1 LIRVR
6 NGSCKDGKPVNPTAA
21 NDLRD
26 CKPYRWRI
34 EIRFVKLRV
43 LLLIVYGLATPFLRA
58 DQKELLVGMEMS
70 FPPFEML
77 DSSGQPAG
85 ISVDMARAMG
95 QFLNRPIRFEN
106 IPFDGL
112 IPSLKTGK
120 IDVIISSLTMTEDRK
135 KSIDFS
141 DPYLNMG
148 LAILANKNSDIQSID
163 DVDKP
168 GRNVAVKKG
177 TTADIYAM
185 QHFKNAKVLVFNDE
199 SACAI
204 EVGQGK
210 ADCFIYDQIS
220 VFQNWKRHQDR
231 TRAILQPFEKEEWA
245 MGIRKGNDDLRTQIN
260 DFIKRFK
267 QSGGFEQLGVKYLGE
282 NKKAFEE
289 LGIPF
294 YF

>member
-1 LIRVR
+1 
-6 NGSCKDGKPVNPTAA
+6 
-21 NDLRD
+21 
-26 CKPYRWRI
+26 
-34 EIRFVKLRV
+34 
-43 LLLIVYGLATPFLRA
+43 
-58 DQKELLVGMEMS
+58 MEMS

-85 ISVDMARAMG
+85 VSVDLARAMG
-95 QFLNRPIRFEN
+95 QYLNRPIQFQN

-120 IDVIISSLTMTEDRK
+120 IDVIISSLTRTEERE

-141 DPYLNMG
+141 DPYLKMG
-148 LAILANKNSDIQSID
+148 LAILVNRNSDIQSIN

-168 GRNVAVKKG
+168 GHNVAVKRG
-177 TTADIYAM
+177 TTANIYAF
-185 QHFKNAKVLVFNDE
+185 QHFKSAKILVFNDE

-220 VFQNWKRHQDR
+220 VFQNWKKHEDR
-231 TRAILQPFEKEEWA
+231 TRAILQPFEQEDWA
-245 MGIRKGNDDLRTQIN
+245 MGIRKGNDDLRKQIN
-260 DFIKRFK
+260 GFIRQFK
-267 QSGGFEQLGVKYLGE
+267 ETGGFEQLGVKYLAE
-282 NKKAFEE
+282 NKKAFED

>member
-1 LIRVR
+1 MKWPI
-6 NGSCKDGKPVNPTAA
+6 
-21 NDLRD
+21 
-26 CKPYRWRI
+26 
-34 EIRFVKLRV
+34 
-43 LLLIVYGLATPFLRA
+43 LLLTVSGFLVLCLRA
-58 DQKELLVGMEMS
+58 EQKALIAGMEMS

-85 ISVDMARAMG
+85 VSVDLARAMG
-95 QFLNRPIRFEN
+95 QYLNRPIQFQN

-120 IDVIISSLTMTEDRK
+120 IDVIISSLTRTEERE

-141 DPYLNMG
+141 DPYLRMG
-148 LAILANKNSDIQSID
+148 LAILVNRNSDIQSIN

-168 GRNVAVKKG
+168 GHNVAVKRG
-177 TTADIYAM
+177 TTANIYAF
-185 QHFKNAKVLVFNDE
+185 QHFKSAKILVFNDE

-220 VFQNWKRHQDR
+220 VFQNWKKHEDR
-231 TRAILQPFEKEEWA
+231 TRAILQPFEQEDWA
-245 MGIRKGNDDLRTQIN
+245 MGIRKGNDDLRKQIN
-260 DFIKRFK
+260 GFIRQFK
-267 QSGGFEQLGVKYLGE
+267 ETGGFEQLGVKYLAE
-282 NKKAFEE
+282 NKKAFED

>member
-1 LIRVR
+1 M
-6 NGSCKDGKPVNPTAA
+6 
-21 NDLRD
+21 
-26 CKPYRWRI
+26 
-34 EIRFVKLRV
+34 KLRF
-43 LLLIVYGLATPFLRA
+43 LLLLVYGFLTPFLRGE
-58 DQKELLVGMEMS
+58 QTELVVGMDMS

-85 ISVDMARAMG
+85 VSVDMARAMG

-120 IDVIISSLTMTEDRK
+120 IDVIISSLTLSEDRK

-141 DPYLNMG
+141 DPYLKMG
-148 LAILANKNSDIQSID
+148 LAILANKKSDIQSIN

-168 GRNVAVKKG
+168 GHSVAVKKG
-177 TTADIYAM
+177 TTANIYAI
-185 QHFKNAKVLVFNDE
+185 QHFKSAKMLVLNDE

-204 EVGQGK
+204 EVAQGK

-220 VFQNWKRHQDR
+220 VFQNWKKYEQT
-231 TRAILQPFEKEEWA
+231 TRAILQPFEQEEWA
-245 MGIRKGNDDLRTQIN
+245 MGIRKGNDDLRKQVN
-260 DFIKRFK
+260 DFIKQFK
-267 QSGGFEQLGVKYLGE
+267 QTGGFGQLGVKYLGE
-282 NKKAFEE
+282 NKKAFDD

>member
-1 LIRVR
+1 M
-6 NGSCKDGKPVNPTAA
+6 
-21 NDLRD
+21 
-26 CKPYRWRI
+26 
-34 EIRFVKLRV
+34 KLWN
-43 LLLIVYGLATPFLRA
+43 LLLAICGLITPLLRA
-58 DQKELLVGMEMS
+58 EQKDLIVGMEMS

-77 DSSGQPAG
+77 DATGQPAG

-95 QFLNRPIRFEN
+95 QYLKRPVRFEN

-135 KSIDFS
+135 RSIDFS
-141 DPYLNMG
+141 DAYLKMG
-148 LAILANKNSDIQSID
+148 LAILANKNSDIQSIN
-163 DVDKP
+163 DVDKQ
-168 GRNVAVKKG
+168 GRSVAVKKG
-177 TTADIYAM
+177 TTGDIYAI
-185 QHFKNAKVLVFNDE
+185 QHFKNAKLLVLNDE

-204 EVGQGK
+204 EVAQGK

-220 VFQNWKRHQDR
+220 VFQNWKKYEDT
-231 TRAILQPFEKEEWA
+231 TRAILQPFEQEEWA
-245 MGIRKGNDDLRTQIN
+245 MGVRKGNDDLRLQIN
-260 DFIKRFK
+260 AFIKQFK
-267 QSGGFEQLGVKYLGE
+267 QTGGFDQLGVKYLGE

>member
-1 LIRVR
+1 M
-6 NGSCKDGKPVNPTAA
+6 
-21 NDLRD
+21 
-26 CKPYRWRI
+26 RI
-34 EIRFVKLRV
+34 
-43 LLLIVYGLATPFLRA
+43 LLLAIYGFLVPFLRA
-58 DQKELLVGMEMS
+58 EQKELVVGMEMS

-77 DSSGQPAG
+77 DSSGKPSG
-85 ISVDMARAMG
+85 VSVDLAEAMG
-95 QFLNRPIRFEN
+95 KSLNRPIRFEN

-120 IDVIISSLTMTEDRK
+120 IDLIISSLTMTEDRK

-141 DPYLNMG
+141 DPYLKMG
-148 LAILANKNSDIQSID
+148 LAILANKNTNIQSIN
-163 DVDKP
+163 DVDKT

-177 TTADIYAM
+177 TTANIYAM

-204 EVGQGK
+204 EVGEGK

-220 VFQNWKRHQDR
+220 VFQNWKRHEDR
-231 TRAILQPFEKEEWA
+231 TRAILQPFEQEEWA
-245 MGIRKGNDDLRTQIN
+245 MGLRKGDDVLRKQVN
-260 DFIKRFK
+260 DFIKQFK
-267 QSGGFEQLGVKYLGE
+267 EAGGFEQLGEKYLSE
-282 NKKAFEE
+282 NKKAFDD

>member
-1 LIRVR
+1 MKAPI
-6 NGSCKDGKPVNPTAA
+6 
-21 NDLRD
+21 
-26 CKPYRWRI
+26 
-34 EIRFVKLRV
+34 
-43 LLLIVYGLATPFLRA
+43 LLLTIYVTFLPFLRA
-58 DQKELLVGMEMS
+58 EQKELIVGMEMA

-85 ISVDMARAMG
+85 VSVDMARAMG
-95 QFLNRPIRFEN
+95 RHLNRPIRFEN

-120 IDVIISSLTMTEDRK
+120 IDVIISSMTVTEDRR

-141 DPYLNMG
+141 DPYLKMG
-148 LAILANKNSDIQSID
+148 LAILASKKSDIQSIN

-168 GRNVAVKKG
+168 GHNVVVKKG
-177 TTADIYAM
+177 TTGDIYAI
-185 QHFKNAKVLVFNDE
+185 QHFKNVNLLVLNDE

-204 EVGQGK
+204 EVAQGK

-220 VFQNWKRHQDR
+220 VFENWKRHETT
-231 TRAILQPFEKEEWA
+231 TRAILQPFTQEEWA
-245 MGIRKGNDDLRTQIN
+245 MGIKKGNDALRTQIN
-260 DFIKRFK
+260 AFLKEFK
-267 QSGGFEQLGVKYLGE
+267 DSGGFDALGNKYFGE
-282 NKKAFEE
+282 NKKAFQQ

>member
-1 LIRVR
+1 
-6 NGSCKDGKPVNPTAA
+6 VNLP
-21 NDLRD
+21 
-26 CKPYRWRI
+26 I
-34 EIRFVKLRV
+34 
-43 LLLIVYGLATPFLRA
+43 LLLIVYGLVTPFLRA
-58 DQKELLVGMEMS
+58 DQKELIVGMEMS

-85 ISVDMARAMG
+85 VSVDLARAMG
-95 QFLNRPIRFEN
+95 QYLNRPIRLEN

-112 IPSLKTGK
+112 IPSLKTDK

-141 DPYLNMG
+141 DPYLKMG
-148 LAILANKNSDIQSID
+148 LAILANKNSNIQSIS

-168 GRNVAVKKG
+168 GRNVAVKRG
-177 TTADIYAM
+177 TTANIYAM

-220 VFQNWKRHQDR
+220 VFQNWKRHEDR
-231 TRAILQPFEKEEWA
+231 TRAILQPFEQEEWA
-245 MGIRKGNDDLRTQIN
+245 MGLRKGNDDLRKQIN
-260 DFIKRFK
+260 DFIKHFK
-267 QSGGFEQLGVKYLGE
+267 ESGGFEQLGAKYLGE
-282 NKKAFEE
+282 NKKAFED

>member
-1 LIRVR
+1 M
-6 NGSCKDGKPVNPTAA
+6 KA
-21 NDLRD
+21 
-26 CKPYRWRI
+26 RI
-34 EIRFVKLRV
+34 
-43 LLLIVYGLATPFLRA
+43 LLLTIYVTFLPFLRA
-58 DQKELLVGMEMS
+58 EQKELIVGMEMA

-85 ISVDMARAMG
+85 VSVDMARAMG
-95 QFLNRPIRFEN
+95 RYLNRPIRFEN

-120 IDVIISSLTMTEDRK
+120 IDVIISSMTVTEDRR

-141 DPYLNMG
+141 DPYLKMG
-148 LAILANKNSDIQSID
+148 LAILAAKNSNIESIN

-168 GRNVAVKKG
+168 GRNVVVKKG
-177 TTADIYAM
+177 TTGDIYAI
-185 QHFKNAKVLVFNDE
+185 QHFKNVNLLVLNDE

-204 EVGQGK
+204 EVAQGK

-220 VFQNWKRHQDR
+220 VFENWKRHETT
-231 TRAILQPFEKEEWA
+231 TRAILQPFTQEEWA
-245 MGIRKGNDDLRTQIN
+245 MGIKKGNDALRTQIN
-260 DFIKRFK
+260 AFLKEFK
-267 QSGGFEQLGVKYLGE
+267 DSGGFDALGNKYFGE
-282 NKKAFEE
+282 NKKAFQQ

>member
-1 LIRVR
+1 M
-6 NGSCKDGKPVNPTAA
+6 
-21 NDLRD
+21 
-26 CKPYRWRI
+26 
-34 EIRFVKLRV
+34 
-43 LLLIVYGLATPFLRA
+43 LLTLFGLLTPLLRA
-58 DQKELLVGMEMS
+58 EQKELVVGMEMS
-70 FPPFEML
+70 FPPFETQ

-85 ISVDMARAMG
+85 VSVDIARAMG

-120 IDVIISSLTMTEDRK
+120 IDVIISSLTMTDDRK

-141 DPYLNMG
+141 APYLKMG
-148 LAILANKNSDIQSID
+148 LAILANKNSDIQSIE

-168 GRNVAVKKG
+168 GHTVAVKKG
-177 TTADIYAM
+177 TTANIYAM
-185 QHFKNAKVLVFNDE
+185 QHFKQAKVLVFNDE

-210 ADCFIYDQIS
+210 SDCFIYDQIS
-220 VFQNWKRHQDR
+220 VFQNWKRHEDR
-231 TRAILQPFEKEEWA
+231 TRAILQPFEQEEWA
-245 MGIRKGNDDLRTQIN
+245 MGIRKGNDELRTQIN
-260 DFIKRFK
+260 NFIKQFK
-267 QSGGFEQLGVKYLGE
+267 ESGGFEQLGAKYLGE
-282 NKKAFEE
+282 NKKAFDD

>member
-1 LIRVR
+1 M
-6 NGSCKDGKPVNPTAA
+6 
-21 NDLRD
+21 
-26 CKPYRWRI
+26 
-34 EIRFVKLRV
+34 KLS
-43 LLLIVYGLATPFLRA
+43 LLLLTIYGCLTFFLRA
-58 DQKELLVGMEMS
+58 EEKELVVGMEMS

-77 DSSGQPAG
+77 DANGHPSGV
-85 ISVDMARAMG
+85 SVDLAQAMG
-95 QFLNRPIRFEN
+95 KYLNRPVRFEN

-120 IDVIISSLTMTEDRK
+120 IDVIISSLTKTEDRQ

-141 DPYLNMG
+141 DPYLKMG
-148 LAILANKNSDIQSID
+148 LAILANQKTDIQSIN

-177 TTADIYAM
+177 TTANIYAM

-210 ADCFIYDQIS
+210 SDCFIYDQIS
-220 VFQNWKRHQDR
+220 VFQNWKRHQAR
-231 TRAILQPFEKEEWA
+231 TRAILQPFAQEEWA
-245 MGIRKGNDDLRTQIN
+245 MGIRKGNDDLRKQIN
-260 DFIKRFK
+260 DFIKQFK
-267 QSGGFEQLGVKYLGE
+267 ESRGFEQLGVKYLSE

>member
-1 LIRVR
+1 
-6 NGSCKDGKPVNPTAA
+6 
-21 NDLRD
+21 
-26 CKPYRWRI
+26 
-34 EIRFVKLRV
+34 VKLRILFLV
-43 LLLIVYGLATPFLRA
+43 IYGFFVSFLRA
-58 DQKELLVGMEMS
+58 EQKELIVGMEMS

-77 DSSGQPAG
+77 DSSGKPAG
-85 ISVDMARAMG
+85 VSVDLALAMG
-95 QFLNRPIRFEN
+95 KSLNRPIRFEN

-120 IDVIISSLTMTEDRK
+120 IDLIISSLTMTEDRQ

-141 DPYLNMG
+141 DPYLKMG
-148 LAILANKNSDIQSID
+148 LAILANKNTDIQSIN

-168 GRNVAVKKG
+168 GRNIAVKKG
-177 TTADIYAM
+177 TTANIYAM
-185 QHFKNAKVLVFNDE
+185 LHFKKAKVLVFNDE

-231 TRAILQPFEKEEWA
+231 TRAILQPFEQEEWA
-245 MGIRKGNDDLRTQIN
+245 MGLRKGDDDLRKQVN
-260 DFIKRFK
+260 DFIKQFRET
-267 QSGGFEQLGVKYLGE
+267 GGFQQLGEKYLSE
-282 NKKAFEE
+282 NKKAFDD

>member
-1 LIRVR
+1 
-6 NGSCKDGKPVNPTAA
+6 
-21 NDLRD
+21 
-26 CKPYRWRI
+26 
-34 EIRFVKLRV
+34 VKLPI
-43 LLLIVYGLATPFLRA
+43 LLLTVYGFLVLCLRA
-58 DQKELLVGMEMS
+58 EQKALIVGMEMS

-85 ISVDMARAMG
+85 VSVDLARAMG
-95 QFLNRPIRFEN
+95 QYLNRPMQFQN

-120 IDVIISSLTMTEDRK
+120 IDVIISSLTRTEERE

-141 DPYLNMG
+141 DPYLKMG
-148 LAILANKNSDIQSID
+148 LAILVNRNSDIQSIN

-168 GRNVAVKKG
+168 GHNVAVKRG
-177 TTADIYAM
+177 TTANIYAF
-185 QHFKNAKVLVFNDE
+185 QHFKSAKILVFNDE

-220 VFQNWKRHQDR
+220 VFQNWKKHEDR
-231 TRAILQPFEKEEWA
+231 TRAILQPFEQEDWA
-245 MGIRKGNDDLRTQIN
+245 MGIRKGNDDLRKQIN
-260 DFIKRFK
+260 GFIRQFK
-267 QSGGFEQLGVKYLGE
+267 ETGGFEQLGVKYLAE
-282 NKKAFEE
+282 NKKAFED

>member
-1 LIRVR
+1 
-6 NGSCKDGKPVNPTAA
+6 
-21 NDLRD
+21 
-26 CKPYRWRI
+26 
-34 EIRFVKLRV
+34 VKLP
-43 LLLIVYGLATPFLRA
+43 LLLLTVYGCLTFFLRA
-58 DQKELLVGMEMS
+58 EEKELVVGMEMS

-77 DSSGQPAG
+77 DANGHPSGV
-85 ISVDMARAMG
+85 SVDLAQAMG
-95 QFLNRPIRFEN
+95 KYLNRPIRFEN

-120 IDVIISSLTMTEDRK
+120 IDVIISSLTKTEDRQ

-141 DPYLNMG
+141 DPYLKMG
-148 LAILANKNSDIQSID
+148 LAILANKNSDIQSIT

-185 QHFKNAKVLVFNDE
+185 QHFKNAKILVFNDE

-231 TRAILQPFEKEEWA
+231 TRAILQPFAQEEWA
-245 MGIRKGNDDLRTQIN
+245 MGIRKGNDELRQKIN
-260 DFIKRFK
+260 DFIKQFK
-267 QSGGFEQLGVKYLGE
+267 ESGGFEQLGVKYLGE
-282 NKKAFEE
+282 NKKAFED

>member
-1 LIRVR
+1 MRLW
-6 NGSCKDGKPVNPTAA
+6 N
-21 NDLRD
+21 
-26 CKPYRWRI
+26 
-34 EIRFVKLRV
+34 
-43 LLLIVYGLATPFLRA
+43 LLLLGICGLLTPLLRA
-58 DQKELLVGMEMS
+58 EQKDLIVGMEMS

-77 DSSGQPAG
+77 DARGQPVG

-95 QFLNRPIRFEN
+95 QYLKRSVRFEN

-120 IDVIISSLTMTEDRK
+120 IDVIISSLTVTEDRK

-141 DPYLNMG
+141 DPYLKMG
-148 LAILANKNSDIQSID
+148 LAILANKKTDIQSIK

-168 GRNVAVKKG
+168 GHSVAVKKG
-177 TTADIYAM
+177 TTGDIYAI
-185 QHFKNAKVLVFNDE
+185 QHLKSARLLVLNDE

-204 EVGQGK
+204 EVAQGK

-220 VFQNWKRHQDR
+220 VFQNWKKYQDT
-231 TRAILQPFEKEEWA
+231 TRAILQPFEEEEWA
-245 MGIRKGNDDLRTQIN
+245 MGIRKGDDDLRQQIN
-260 DFIKRFK
+260 GFLKQFK
-267 QSGGFEQLGVKYLGE
+267 QTGGFDRLGVKYLGE
-282 NKKAFEE
+282 NKKAFED

>member
-1 LIRVR
+1 
-6 NGSCKDGKPVNPTAA
+6 
-21 NDLRD
+21 
-26 CKPYRWRI
+26 
-34 EIRFVKLRV
+34 VKLP
-43 LLLIVYGLATPFLRA
+43 I
-58 DQKELLVGMEMS
+58 LLVAIFSMLVSIVRAGQNELVIGMELA

-85 ISVDMARAMG
+85 VSVDMAHAMG
-95 QFLNRPIRFEN
+95 QYLNRPIRIEN

-120 IDVIISSLTMTEDRK
+120 IDVIISSLTVTEDRK

-141 DPYLNMG
+141 DPYLKMG
-148 LAILANKNSDIQSID
+148 LAILTTKNSDIQSIN

-168 GRNVAVKKG
+168 GHTVAVKKG
-177 TTADIYAM
+177 TTGNVYAI
-185 QHFKNAKVLVFNDE
+185 QHFKNAKLLVLNDE
-199 SACAI
+199 SACSI
-204 EVGQGK
+204 EVSQGK

-220 VFQNWKRHQDR
+220 IFQNWKKYEAT
-231 TRAILQPFEKEEWA
+231 TRAILKPFSQEEWA
-245 MGIRKGNDDLRTQIN
+245 MGIRKGNDTLRNQIN
-260 DFIKRFK
+260 GFIKQFK
-267 QSGGFEQLGVKYLGE
+267 ESGGFDALGAKYLGE